1 MKKYIVYLFVMAFVS
16 NFSAQDDESSNFRFG
31 ILGLGSVDW
40 LVPDNDKKFTSGGI
54 GVGYGWGLQTE
65 FKLNAKTSL
74 RTGVSLIT
82 SSGELNYADN
92 NISFDS
98 TCYVLNVDEEFV
110 EWEQAF
116 DSNNDLLV
124 GNQLYLLKSRS
135 MSISYVN
142 IPVALKMKTN
152 EIGYLTWF
160 AEFGANFG
168 FNTKTRTDDVCDL
181 VEYDNTNDAFILD
194 PDIVSPFSPSDI
206 SVSNLNLDKGTQPVK
221 TGILIGIGGEFNFSG
236 TTSLFFAGHFN
247 YDISNAIT
255 TEKREDFLRSR
266 DIYSGDFESIG
277 AKSTFRNIRLTVGI
291 IF

>member
-1 MKKYIVYLFVMAFVS
+1 MKKYIVGLFSILLTLNV
-16 NFSAQDDESSNFRFG
+16 SAQDDETSNFRFG

-40 LVPDNDKKFTSGGI
+40 LVPDNDKKFTSGGV
-54 GVGYGWGLQTE
+54 GLGYGWGLQTE

-74 RTGVSLIT
+74 RTGISMMT
-82 SSGELNYADN
+82 SSGSLNYADN

-98 TCYVLNVDEEFV
+98 ACYVLNVDEEFV
-110 EWEQAF
+110 EWDNAF
-116 DSNNDLLV
+116 DQNNDLSA
-124 GNQLYLLKSRS
+124 GNQMYLLKSRS
-135 MSISYVN
+135 MKMSYVN
-142 IPVALKMKTN
+142 IPLALKMKTN

-168 FNTKTRTDDVCDL
+168 FNTKTRTNDICDYVDYDPVTSEFSLTSAPGGLSSDVAK
-181 VEYDNTNDAFILD
+181 E
-194 PDIVSPFSPSDI
+194 
-206 SVSNLNLDKGTQPVK
+206 NLNLDRGTQPVK

-236 TTSLFFAGHFN
+236 STSLFFAGHFN

-255 TEKREDFLRSR
+255 TEKREDFLRTR
-266 DIYSGDFESIG
+266 NIYSGDFENVG

>member
-1 MKKYIVYLFVMAFVS
+1 MKKYIVYLFAMAFAF
-16 NFSAQDDESSNFRFG
+16 NLSAQDDETSNFRFG
-31 ILGLGSVDW
+31 ILGTGSIDW
-40 LVPDNDKKFTSGGI
+40 LVPDNDKKFTSGDI

-65 FKLNAKTSL
+65 FKINAKTSL
-74 RTGVSLIT
+74 RTGVSLMT
-82 SSGELNYADN
+82 SSGKLNYADN

-98 TCYVLNVDEEFV
+98 ACYVLNFDDEFV
-110 EWEQAF
+110 EWDEAF
-116 DSNNDLLV
+116 DANNVLSA
-124 GNQLYLLKSRS
+124 GNQIYLLKNRS
-135 MSISYVN
+135 MKMSYVN
-142 IPVALKMKTN
+142 VPVALKMKTN

-181 VEYDNTNDAFILD
+181 VEYDNAIDAFVLD

-206 SVSNLNLDKGTQPVK
+206 LVSNLNLDKGTQPVK

-255 TEKREDFLRSR
+255 TEKREDFLRTR
-266 DIYSGDFESIG
+266 NIYSGDFESVG
-277 AKSTFRNIRLTVGI
+277 AKSTFRNVRLTVGI

>member
-1 MKKYIVYLFVMAFVS
+1 MKKYIVYLFALAFAL
-16 NFSAQDDESSNFRFG
+16 NASAQDDETSNFRFG
-31 ILGLGSVDW
+31 ILGMGSVDW

-65 FKLNAKTSL
+65 FKINAKTSL
-74 RTGVSLIT
+74 RTGVSLMT
-82 SSGELNYADN
+82 SSGALNYADN

-98 TCYVLNVDEEFV
+98 ACYVLNVDEEFV
-110 EWEQAF
+110 EWDEAF
-116 DSNNDLLV
+116 DANNNLSA
-124 GNQLYLLKSRS
+124 GNQMYLLKTRS
-135 MSISYVN
+135 MKPSYVN
-142 IPVALKMKTN
+142 IPLALKMKTN

-168 FNTKTRTDDVCDL
+168 FNTKTRTNDICDYVDYDPLTSEFSLTSAPGSLSQDVTK
-181 VEYDNTNDAFILD
+181 E
-194 PDIVSPFSPSDI
+194 
-206 SVSNLNLDKGTQPVK
+206 NLNLDKGTQPIK

-236 TTSLFFAGHFN
+236 STSLFFAGHFN

-255 TEKREDFLRSR
+255 TEKREDFLRTR
-266 DIYSGDFESIG
+266 NIYSGNFESVG